1 MFSERFMLRSS
12 VLLVA
17 FIANGGVTTIADEAG
32 YDTTPIHGNQHLREA
47 QIRATLNQDTTL
59 DFKDTPLADVLEE
72 IETTHQL
79 QIRIDQRALDDIGV
93 DSGTP
98 INMKLKDVT
107 LGSALDLIL
116 NDLDLTYLVDS
127 EVLLITSVEEA
138 ETRLELVIYPVN
150 DLLPEGPFD
159 HKDMIQLMHTTVSP
173 TSWDI
178 VGGPGSIVGFRDSIV
193 ASQTEQVHKE
203 IYEFLQGLRQ
213 LTPYEGR
220 AHSKAATKGG
230 GSF

>member
-1 MFSERFMLRSS
+1 MYSQRFMLRSS

-17 FIANGGVTTIADEAG
+17 LVTNGGVTTVADEAG
-32 YDTTPIHGNQHLREA
+32 YDTTPIYGNQPPREA
-47 QIRATLNQDTTL
+47 QIREILNQDTTL
-59 DFKDTPLADVLEE
+59 DFKDTPLKDLLKE
-72 IETTHQL
+72 IETSHQL

-98 INMKLKDVT
+98 INIKLKDIT

-116 NDLDLTYLVDS
+116 DDLDLTYLVES
-127 EVLLITSVEEA
+127 EVLKITSVEEA
-138 ETRLELVIYPVN
+138 ETRLVLVIYPVN

-159 HKDMIQLMHTTVSP
+159 HKDMIHLMHTTVSP

-178 VGGPGSIVGFRDSIV
+178 VGGPGTIVGYRDSIV
-193 ASQTEQVHKE
+193 ASQTEQVHEE

-213 LTPYEGR
+213 LTSYEGR